1 MRILDEAGAAMERE
15 ADKLELKFG
24 RSALG
29 SVVLGVLLALGA
41 IGGGIATFLLV
52 FTILVRFFS

>member
-1 MRILDEAGAAMERE
+1 MLDDAGAAMERE

-29 SVVLGVLLALGA
+29 SLVLGVLLALVA

-52 FTILVRFFS
+52 FTILVKFFA

>member
-1 MRILDEAGAAMERE
+1 MRTLNDAGAAMERQV
-15 ADKLELKFG
+15 DKAELMFG

-29 SVVLGVLLALGA
+29 SLVLGVLLALGA

-52 FTILVRFFS
+52 FTILVKVFA